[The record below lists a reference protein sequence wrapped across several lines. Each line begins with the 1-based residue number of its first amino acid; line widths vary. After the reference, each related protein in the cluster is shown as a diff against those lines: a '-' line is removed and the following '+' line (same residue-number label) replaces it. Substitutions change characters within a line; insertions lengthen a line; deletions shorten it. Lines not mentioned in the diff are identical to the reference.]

1 MTPHKIAFS
10 GSLIPIRSLLA
21 AVAVAWSLL
30 PKTAEGSGRTDE
42 NTKRALASEINS
54 KIDPRDAP
62 RMHWGWQKHNV
73 VRLNGSARSLA
84 IPAQFYLIG
93 GEWDFS
99 NSQMPYLVY
108 LPERKTLMLAAEVG
122 PPSVKTILTFSADF
136 GKTWTKPKWM
146 HTDAAGKPDL
156 MASTEMTYLG
166 NGKLIS
172 SSGPDYWS
180 STDYGQTWTKYGAAP
195 LGAEGKPMY
204 QWDPMLVDKAPKTC
218 EVVRLVE
225 TRYKENG
232 KFDTAEYFSQG
243 CIRFSADEGKTWSK
257 ELNVPHWKG
266 VNEIVLCR
274 AKNGDLVAACRT
286 DNPKQFLGR
295 VNDQYSGLATS
306 VSTDNGYSWT
316 ELNHLYFWGRHHPHM
331 ILLPSGEIVMT
342 YVVRN
347 GYADDENGYPR
358 FGIEAVIS
366 KDNGRTWD
374 LDHKYIL
381 ASYTAQIKGT
391 WWGSTQSTS
400 SVLLP
405 DGSLLTAFGTGV
417 RNVPTQNICKMDVA
431 LIKWRPSRKRTNSEH
446 TLRDAPYQSDLRNKF
461 DPDMVK

>member
-1 MTPHKIAFS
+1 MAASVVAWALMSQAAEASSRKGENTN
-10 GSLIPIRSLLA
+10 RSLA
-21 AVAVAWSLL
+21 C
-30 PKTAEGSGRTDE
+30 
-42 NTKRALASEINS
+42 EINS

-62 RMHWGWQKHNV
+62 RTHRGWQEHAV
-73 VRLNGSARSLA
+73 VRLNGSAKSLP

-93 GEWDFS
+93 GEWEFS

-108 LPERKTLMLAAEVG
+108 MPERKTLLLAAEVG
-122 PPSVKTILTFSADF
+122 PPSVKTILTFSEDF
-136 GKTWTKPKWM
+136 GKTWTTPKWM

-156 MASTEMTYLG
+156 MASTELTYLG

-172 SSGPDYWS
+172 SSGPEYWA
-180 STDYGQTWTKYGAAP
+180 STDYGRTWANYAASP
-195 LGAEGKPMY
+195 VGFEGKPMY
-204 QWDPMLVDKAPKTC
+204 QWDPMLVDKDSKTGK
-218 EVVRLVE
+218 VLRLVE

-243 CIRFSADEGKTWSK
+243 CIRFSSDEGKTWSQ
-257 ELNVPHWKG
+257 ELNVSQWKG
-266 VNEIVLCR
+266 VNETVLCR
-274 AKNGDLVAACRT
+274 AKNGDIVATCRT

-306 VSTDNGYSWT
+306 ISRDNGRTWT

-331 ILLPSGEIVMT
+331 ILLPSGEIVLT

-347 GYADDENGYPR
+347 GYTDNENGYPR

-366 KDNGRTWD
+366 KDNGKTWD

-381 ASYTAQIKGT
+381 ASYTAQVKGT

-417 RNVPTQNICKMDVA
+417 RNLPTQNICKMDVA
-431 LIKWRPSRKRTNSEH
+431 LVKWRPSRKHTNSEH
-446 TLRDAPYQSDLRNKF
+446 TLRDAPYQSDRRNKF
-461 DPDMVK
+461 DLDAVK